1 MRRRLTPLLS
11 REHPSV
17 RRRLVA
23 LAVLGVGLPIL
34 FLAGLG
40 ILQTSQIARFVRAT
54 TIEYGHYAASLV
66 ANALNDEVWRRANDA
81 AESARLAAGWGGAS
95 PQFLD
100 LLETRDPLFR
110 DPFLTPEE
118 EIRARLEGVMLTDA
132 AGALGDGPL
141 LEPSTAPRPGAGA
154 AIPGAAI
161 AGTSTADSFATL
173 PREGPGGA
181 FGVLPEG
188 ASPRP
193 RPTVRTTVGPPDSVL
208 VTVPVARSASS
219 TLDAR
224 IKFPAWFWR
233 QLLNSTG
240 DTTLVLP
247 RNALGPDSPAFV
259 VFPIIGFPQ
268 RVVAVAGWRFDPD
281 GLTLRQLEEI
291 VEREVYRDQRVFR
304 GDVMRNSTAILILT
318 PTGREIFRSREVGT
332 KDGMVKEEIGGILPG
347 WSVVAAPAK
356 GNAYVTI
363 RRFIVGEYV
372 LLVVL
377 LALSLVALAVG
388 LRLAVE
394 QVEVAELKSGFLANV
409 THELKTPLA
418 MIRMASETLEL
429 GRVRSEDDS
438 RRFLGT
444 ISRECRRLTHMIN
457 NVLDFAKIEE
467 GKREFF
473 FAPTDL
479 GRLISDTLEIFE
491 PQLKQGDFALTV
503 DVPSDLP
510 PVEVDPQAVTQ
521 CLINLVDNAIKYS
534 RDRRELSIQASVNG
548 TPGHGTARV
557 SVSDR
562 GIGVAP
568 RDAERIFEKF
578 TRAETGLVHN
588 VKGSGLGLALVRHI
602 ARAHGGDVELTSV
615 PGEGSTFT
623 LVLPVKQGERK
634 EEEAWPRRS

>member
-1 MRRRLTPLLS
+1 MKRRLAPLLNP
-11 REHPSV
+11 EQPSV
-17 RRRLVA
+17 RRRLVI

-40 ILQTSQIARFVRAT
+40 ILQTSQIARFVRVT
-54 TIEYGHYAASLV
+54 TIEYGSYATSLV
-66 ANALNDEVWRRANDA
+66 ANALNQEVWRRANDA

-100 LLETRDPLFR
+100 LLETRDPMFR
-110 DPFLTPEE
+110 DPFLTPVE
-118 EIRARLEGVMLTDA
+118 EIRSRLEGVMLTDA
-132 AGALGDGPL
+132 AGALGDGTL
-141 LEPSTAPRPGAGA
+141 LEASAGTRAGA
-154 AIPGAAI
+154 SGTGPGAAI
-161 AGTSTADSFATL
+161 AGTSTADSIEAAA

-193 RPTVRTTVGPPDSVL
+193 RPAVRTTVGPPDSVL
-208 VTVPVARSASS
+208 VPVPVARSGSS
-219 TLDAR
+219 SLDANIR
-224 IKFPAWFWR
+224 FPAWFWR
-233 QLLNSTG
+233 RLLNATT

-247 RNALGPDSPAFV
+247 RNALGPDSPAYI

-268 RVVAVAGWRFDPD
+268 RVVAIAGWRFDPD
-281 GLTLRQLEEI
+281 GLTLRQLDEI

-304 GDVMRNSTAILILT
+304 GDVMQKSTAILIVS
-318 PTGREIFRSREVGT
+318 PNGREVFRSRDVGT
-332 KDGMVKEEIGGILPG
+332 KDGMVVQEIGGLLPG
-347 WSVVAAPAK
+347 WQVVAAPAK

-377 LALSLVALAVG
+377 LALSLIALTVA

-394 QVEVAELKSGFLANV
+394 QVQVAELKGGFLANV

-429 GRVRSEDDS
+429 GRVRSEEDS

-444 ISRECRRLTHMIN
+444 ISRECRRLSHMIN

-479 GRLISDTLEIFE
+479 NRLISDTIEIFE
-491 PQLKQGDFALTV
+491 PQLTLGDFRLTV
-503 DVPSDLP
+503 DVPPDLP
-510 PVEVDPQAVTQ
+510 PIEVDAQAVTQ
-521 CLINLVDNAIKYS
+521 CLINRVDNAIKSS
-534 RDRRELSIQASVNG
+534 RDHKELAIRASVNG
-548 TPGHGTARV
+548 VARV

-623 LVLPVKQGERK
+623 LVLPVRQGERK
-634 EEEAWPRRS
+634 EEDGWPRRS